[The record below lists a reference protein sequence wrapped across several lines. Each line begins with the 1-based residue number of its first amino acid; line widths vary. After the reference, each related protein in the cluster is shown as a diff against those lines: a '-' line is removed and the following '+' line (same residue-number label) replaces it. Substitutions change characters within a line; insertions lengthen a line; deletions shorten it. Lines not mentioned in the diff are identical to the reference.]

1 MRDEGRS
8 GTTTDPRWLTAGG
21 GAWKRG
27 EDTAHSYAQL
37 EEFVEAEEVAHE
49 HNLRQRNQI
58 AQNPGSIGTTAL
70 GNGGPHSV
78 ECDGVTV
85 NVGGECN
92 AQE

>member
-1 MRDEGRS
+1 ME
-8 GTTTDPRWLTAGG
+8 T
-21 GAWKRG
+21 G